1 MLQEDRKKNNEL
13 VSNILEIFFCFSN
26 FSQLHPILISS
37 KIGATTMQIISH
49 ENKRYALTIE
59 ERERSS
65 KSQKLDSD
73 RGGESMSSMTLDDDE
88 MKFVLFLHR
97 QEKLLYIC
105 FYVLLNL
112 AEDLEIETK
121 MVQLGIVKYI
131 MKTLQRSNMFR
142 TWLDELFILL
152 LTFAKKLSLFVENK
166 EKFLEMGII
175 RVLSDT
181 IHGDGETTR
190 SDVELSIIRLLLNL
204 SFDLECKSQI
214 CECGLLQWLVQCLHL
229 EHTQEFAIK
238 CLYNLSVVDEYRSQ
252 ICYTNAVPIVVEMI
266 IDFEERLVPP
276 EIMALA
282 INLATSQRAIAILC
296 DLDDNGD
303 GMMF

>member
-59 ERERSS
+59 ERERST

-73 RGGESMSSMTLDDDE
+73 RGGESMSSITLDDDE

-190 SDVELSIIRLLLNL
+190 SDVE
-204 SFDLECKSQI
+204 
-214 CECGLLQWLVQCLHL
+214 
-229 EHTQEFAIK
+229 
-238 CLYNLSVVDEYRSQ
+238 
-252 ICYTNAVPIVVEMI
+252 
-266 IDFEERLVPP
+266 
-276 EIMALA
+276 
-282 INLATSQRAIAILC
+282 
-296 DLDDNGD
+296 
-303 GMMF
+303 